1 VCMYV
6 CEPCNI
12 IFSTV
17 RVDGISTQLSQAK
30 VYLSF
35 SPGCGEWL
43 DMQTRIDTCRP
54 NVCIYLFYAQN

>member
-17 RVDGISTQLSQAK
+17 RVDGISTELSQAK

-35 SPGCGEWL
+35 SPGCGE
-43 DMQTRIDTCRP
+43 
-54 NVCIYLFYAQN
+54 